1 VRFGR
6 SAGAMTDELA
16 FNLAIGSA
24 AVCGGLAGRI
34 FALEAEDRRTAIL
47 AAAYCGAGAG
57 LLGGPVFAFA
67 LVLTARLLDAGT
79 GVVAALGDAAE
90 AAGPALLWG
99 PAAGAAGG
107 FVIGALVALFKRDL
121 R

>member
-1 VRFGR
+1 M
-6 SAGAMTDELA
+6 MTDELA
-16 FNLAIGSA
+16 FRLAIGIA
-24 AVCGGLAGRI
+24 VVCGALTGRI

-57 LLGGPVFAFA
+57 LLGGPVFSFL
-67 LVLTARLLDAGT
+67 LVLIAKLLDAGT
-79 GVVAALGDAAE
+79 GGIAALGEAAE
-90 AAGPALLWG
+90 AIGPALLWG

-107 FVIGALVALFKRDL
+107 LVIGALVALFKRYAP